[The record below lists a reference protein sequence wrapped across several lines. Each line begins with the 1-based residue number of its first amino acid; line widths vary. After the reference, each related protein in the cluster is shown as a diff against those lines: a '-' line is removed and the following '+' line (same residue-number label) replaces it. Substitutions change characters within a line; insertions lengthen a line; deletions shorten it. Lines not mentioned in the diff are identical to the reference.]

1 MGDRDR
7 MPLTVNHAN
16 ERWRVLQCWV
26 AWWNTPRVLVF
37 AYSGKSCFQWV
48 RDEKPNAVESLNG
61 PLALLCMRALLHFV
75 RRPTKSMWGMLV
87 RAPGALSDFARHL
100 AKYSTR
106 RQKVDHRRPIGGRRR
121 TPCSPPRLRPEHTAF
136 PKDTWGKGT

>member
-75 RRPTKSMWGMLV
+75 RRPTESMWGMLV
-87 RAPGALSDFARHL
+87 EAPGALSDFALHL

-106 RQKVDHRRPIGGRRR
+106 RQKVDHRTPIGGRRR
-121 TPCSPPRLRPEHTAF
+121 TPWFPPE
-136 PKDTWGKGT
+136 